1 VTKKI
6 FLISYWVNK
15 EGNSP
20 AIMADDKIESL
31 LRLKYKVTVLSSYA
45 SQKIKKKNL
54 DHYRIPSLSFNDF
67 KFEFV
72 DAFKNKDLLKII
84 FFLPFVLVFGIIF
97 DLIQFFFLKGIGGGK
112 WYWSLTSIPLSIII
126 KIIFKPDILISTGG
140 PASAHFTGLVTSK
153 LFRCKFLVYL
163 QDPLVGSDIGRNSN
177 SKNYL
182 KIFEKLLVHE
192 CDKLVFVT
200 KAAAL
205 EAIKRYKK
213 SENCKKIF
221 AIYSGAVRQVK
232 NFKFYL
238 KKNKKNKKNKL
249 FIHVGTL
256 YNSRNLDN
264 FIKTL
269 NLLESKKEIDL
280 KNIRVFNLGD
290 IYGEIKKNYSKVPFF
305 TSQAAISRKK
315 AIQKSLEAD
324 ILLLVQ
330 HKDQRSKTTIPY
342 KTYDYLNTKKLVFGL
357 LNNNELKKILLK
369 RGHVCANVNDKKDI
383 ALKLNYLLKNF
394 KNIQKKV
401 SQTKLNFS
409 HYEQTKKLLKG
420 I

>member
-1 VTKKI
+1 VIKKI

-31 LRLKYKVTVLSSYA
+31 LKLNYKVTVLSSFA
-45 SQKIKKKNL
+45 AQKIKKKNL

-67 KFEFV
+67 KFEFI
-72 DAFKNKDLLKII
+72 DALRNKDLLKII
-84 FFLPFVLVFGIIF
+84 FFLPFALVFGIVF

-112 WYWSLTSIPLSIII
+112 WYWSLTGIPLSIFI
-126 KIIFKPDILISTGG
+126 KLIFKPDILISTGG
-140 PASAHFTGLVTSK
+140 PASAHFTGLIISK
-153 LFRCKFLVYL
+153 LFKCKYLVYL

-182 KIFEKLLVHE
+182 KIFEKWLVHE
-192 CDKLVFVT
+192 CSKLVFVT
-200 KAAAL
+200 KTAAL
-205 EAIKRYKK
+205 EAIKRHKK
-213 SENCKKIF
+213 SKSYKKIF
-221 AIYSGAVRQVK
+221 GIYSGAVRQDQ
-232 NFKFYL
+232 NIKFFL
-238 KKNKKNKKNKL
+238 KKNKKKKL

-264 FIKTL
+264 FVKTL
-269 NLLESKKEIDL
+269 NLLESRKEIDL

-290 IYGEIKKNYSKVPFF
+290 IYGEIKNSYLKLPYFGSK
-305 TSQAAISRKK
+305 AAISRKK
-315 AIQKSLEAD
+315 AIQKSLDAD

-330 HKDQRSKTTIPY
+330 HKDKRSKTTIPF
-342 KTYDYLNTKKLVFGL
+342 KTYDYLNTKKVIFGM
-357 LNNNELKKILLK
+357 LNNNELKKILVQ
-369 RGHVCANVNDKKDI
+369 RGHVCANVNDIEDI
-383 ALKLNYLLKNF
+383 AFKLKYLLEHF

-401 SQTKLNFS
+401 SQTKLDFS
-409 HYEQTKKLLKG
+409 HYKQTQKILKG